1 MKSQYLGPE
10 SQNIKK
16 VTVVFYFP
24 HLSLCIGR
32 PPNMLWVK
40 FHVLVNQDR
49 RDIKTNFKY
58 MLIYSNIL
66 CSCAQLCLTLCGP
79 MDCVAHQAPLSM
91 RFSRH
96 EYWRRLPYSSPGDLP
111 DLGIK
116 HASPVSCI
124 GRQILRFFTTE
135 PPGKLILI
143 CRTLFCACFPLEL
156 PYR

>member
-1 MKSQYLGPE
+1 MKSQCLGPE

-49 RDIKTNFKY
+49 RDLKTNFKH
-58 MLIYSNIL
+58 MLVYSNIL
-66 CSCAQLCLTLCGP
+66 CSCAQLCLTLCDP

-96 EYWRRLPYSSPGDLP
+96 EYWRRLPYSPPGDLP
-111 DLGIK
+111 D
-116 HASPVSCI
+116 
-124 GRQILRFFTTE
+124 
-135 PPGKLILI
+135 
-143 CRTLFCACFPLEL
+143 
-156 PYR
+156 